1 MKDLTIFINGEDVSV
16 EKALKTMTDEWV
28 DDGNYCAQTVI
39 DMRDA
44 LNECLKKS
52 KVLTIKSQPTTSLTR
67 KIMTKNK
74 ALLQSLSREDKL
86 DWLIPDFLN
95 LEVVDDKDFEVPV
108 IVKNL
113 SEIQAKVALGIAINH
128 IKNQNKKLKKIKELI

>member
-1 MKDLTIFINGEDVSV
+1 
-16 EKALKTMTDEWV
+16 
-28 DDGNYCAQTVI
+28 
-39 DMRDA
+39 
-44 LNECLKKS
+44 
-52 KVLTIKSQPTTSLTR
+52 
-67 KIMTKNK
+67 MTKNK

-108 IVKNL
+108 IVNNL
-113 SEIQAKVALGIAINH
+113 SEIQAKVALGIAINY